1 MQNFNLASAAIV
13 NGKAWPYFAPRLW
26 HSGHFVSFS
35 GCLQITLEGPATMLE
50 DVEEMRSSKIE
61 SGNVQRPLVIS
72 GSRGVA
78 THLLGPRRICIYDV
92 EEPG

>member
-1 MQNFNLASAAIV
+1 
-13 NGKAWPYFAPRLW
+13 
-26 HSGHFVSFS
+26 
-35 GCLQITLEGPATMLE
+35 MLDE
-50 DVEEMRSSKIE
+50 VEEVRSSNIE
-61 SGNVQRPLVIS
+61 SGSVQQPLVIS